1 MTCLLAPDITGLQP
15 YGVQGVGSG
24 WLASPL
30 ATFGLAHQ
38 ERAHPA
44 DTRRGVAQQR
54 RDRSRSQVAHRGP
67 SHRHSEERHRL
78 VITIG
83 IDPHKSSLT
92 AVAVEPHGQPHQPI
106 RLLVDKHTPAALLA
120 WAAQW
125 PERQW
130 AVEGATGLGRGIAQ
144 QLVTAGE
151 VVLDVPAKLAAR
163 ARLLGSSSARKT
175 DVADAI
181 SVAAVALH
189 NRRLNRVRVEDHTTI
204 MRLLTERR
212 DDLVA
217 EHTRWI
223 NRLHVL
229 LRDLHPGGA
238 EVRLDTSDA
247 SALLTKIRPRTAADH
262 QRKQIARDVVRD
274 LKRHE
279 ASIKELEKQLRA
291 AVVASKTTLTE
302 IPGIGF
308 LTAAK
313 ILALTGD
320 IRRFPNQEHYASYA
334 GTAPIDVSS
343 GDQETHRLSR
353 RGNRQLNAAIHVAAV
368 TQARDPGPGRDHYR
382 RKITEHKTVKEARRS
397 LKRRITN
404 AVYRR
409 ILADEQRLHQ
419 QAA

>member
-1 MTCLLAPDITGLQP
+1 
-15 YGVQGVGSG
+15 
-24 WLASPL
+24 
-30 ATFGLAHQ
+30 
-38 ERAHPA
+38 
-44 DTRRGVAQQR
+44 
-54 RDRSRSQVAHRGP
+54 
-67 SHRHSEERHRL
+67 

-92 AVAVEPHGQPHQPI
+92 AVAVQANGLPGPPL
-106 RLLVDKHTPAALLA
+106 RVVVDKSTPAVLLA
-120 WAAQW
+120 WAALW
-125 PERQW
+125 PERRW

-144 QLVTAGE
+144 HLVAAGE

-189 NRRLNRVRVEDHTTI
+189 NRRLNQVRAEDETTI
-204 MRLLTERR
+204 MRLLSERR

-229 LRDLHPGGA
+229 PRDLVPGGA
-238 EVRLDTSDA
+238 SVRLDVVEA
-247 SALLTKIRPRTAADH
+247 SALLAKVRPVTAADH
-262 QRKQIARDVVRD
+262 QRKQLARDIVRD
-274 LKRHE
+274 LRRHE
-279 ASIKELEKQLRA
+279 ASIEDLEKQLRA
-291 AVVASKTTLTE
+291 AVSASGARSRRSRASVSHRGQD
-302 IPGIGF
+302 PR
-308 LTAAK
+308 AP
-313 ILALTGD
+313 GD

-353 RGNRQLNAAIHVAAV
+353 RGNRQLNAAIHVAAD

-382 RKITEHKTVKEARRS
+382 RKIAEHKTVKEACRS

-404 AVYRR
+404 AIYRR
-409 ILADEQRLHQ
+409 LLADQQRLHLH
-419 QAA
+419 AA

>member
-1 MTCLLAPDITGLQP
+1 M
-15 YGVQGVGSG
+15 
-24 WLASPL
+24 
-30 ATFGLAHQ
+30 
-38 ERAHPA
+38 ER
-44 DTRRGVAQQR
+44 QQ
-54 RDRSRSQVAHRGP
+54 
-67 SHRHSEERHRL
+67 L
-78 VITIG
+78 VIIIG

-92 AVAVEPHGQPHQPI
+92 AVAVEPNGQTHPPI
-106 RLLVDKHTPAALLA
+106 RLVVDKNTPAALLT

-130 AVEGATGLGRGIAQ
+130 AIEGATGLGRGIAQ
-144 QLVTAGE
+144 QLVTVDE
-151 VVLDVPAKLAAR
+151 NVLDVPAKLAAR

-181 SVAAVALH
+181 SVAAVARH
-189 NRRLNRVRVEDHTTI
+189 NRRLNRVRLEDHTTI

-238 EVRLDTSDA
+238 EVRLDTTDA
-247 SALLTKIRPRTAADH
+247 SSLLAKIRPVTPADQ

-279 ASIKELEKQLRA
+279 ASIKDLEKQLRA
-291 AVVASKTTLTE
+291 AVIASGTTLTQ
-302 IPGIGF
+302 IQGIGF

-313 ILALTGD
+313 LLALTGD

-343 GDQETHRLSR
+343 GEQETHRLSR
-353 RGNRQLNAAIHVAAV
+353 RGNRQLNAAIHVAAI

-382 RKITEHKTVKEARRS
+382 RKIAEHKTVKEARRS
-397 LKRRITN
+397 LKRRISN
-404 AVYRR
+404 AIYRR
-409 ILADEQRLHQ
+409 ILADQQRLEL

>member
-1 MTCLLAPDITGLQP
+1 M
-15 YGVQGVGSG
+15 
-24 WLASPL
+24 
-30 ATFGLAHQ
+30 
-38 ERAHPA
+38 
-44 DTRRGVAQQR
+44 
-54 RDRSRSQVAHRGP
+54 
-67 SHRHSEERHRL
+67 
-78 VITIG
+78 ITIG

-92 AVAVEPHGQPHQPI
+92 AVAVHPDGQSHAPI
-106 RLLVDKHTPAALLA
+106 RLVVDKATPAALLA
-120 WAAQW
+120 WASQW
-125 PERQW
+125 PERRW
-130 AVEGATGLGRGIAQ
+130 AVEGATGLGRSIAQ
-144 QLVTAGE
+144 QLVAGGE
-151 VVLDVPAKLAAR
+151 HVLDVPAKLAAR

-181 SVAAVALH
+181 SVATVALH
-189 NRRLNRVRVEDHTTI
+189 NRRLNRVKAEDHTTI

-238 EVRLDTSDA
+238 EVRLDTTDA
-247 SALLTKIRPRTAADH
+247 SALLTKIRPVTAADH
-262 QRKQIARDVVRD
+262 QRKQLARDIVRD

-279 ASIKELEKQLRA
+279 TSIKDLEKQLRA
-291 AVVASKTTLTE
+291 AVTASGTTLTQ
-302 IPGIGF
+302 IQGIGF

-382 RKITEHKTVKEARRS
+382 RKIAEHKTVKEARRS

-404 AVYRR
+404 AIYRR
-409 ILADEQRLHQ
+409 ILADQ
-419 QAA
+419 QHLEMRAA

>member
-1 MTCLLAPDITGLQP
+1 
-15 YGVQGVGSG
+15 
-24 WLASPL
+24 
-30 ATFGLAHQ
+30 
-38 ERAHPA
+38 
-44 DTRRGVAQQR
+44 
-54 RDRSRSQVAHRGP
+54 
-67 SHRHSEERHRL
+67 

-92 AVAVEPHGQPHQPI
+92 AVALDPSGQAHPPI
-106 RLLVDKHTPAALLA
+106 RLVVDKSTSTALLT
-120 WAAQW
+120 WANQW

-151 VVLDVPAKLAAR
+151 LVLDVPAKLAAR

-189 NRRLNRVRVEDHTTI
+189 NRRLNRVQVEGHTTI

-238 EVRLDTSDA
+238 EVRLDTAEA
-247 SALLTKIRPRTAADH
+247 SALLAKIRPVTAADH
-262 QRKQIARDVVRD
+262 QRKQIARAVVRD

-279 ASIKELEKQLRA
+279 ASIKALEKQLRTAVA
-291 AVVASKTTLTE
+291 ASGTTLTE
-302 IPGIGF
+302 IQGIGF

-320 IRRFPNQEHYASYA
+320 IRRFPNQDHYASYA

-343 GDQETHRLSR
+343 GEQETHRLSR

-382 RKITEHKTVKEARRS
+382 RKIAEHKTAKEARRS
-397 LKRRITN
+397 LKRRISN
-404 AVYRR
+404 AIYRR
-409 ILADEQRLHQ
+409 ILADQQRLQ
-419 QAA
+419 LQAA

>member
-1 MTCLLAPDITGLQP
+1 M
-15 YGVQGVGSG
+15 
-24 WLASPL
+24 
-30 ATFGLAHQ
+30 
-38 ERAHPA
+38 
-44 DTRRGVAQQR
+44 
-54 RDRSRSQVAHRGP
+54 
-67 SHRHSEERHRL
+67 
-78 VITIG
+78 ITIG
-83 IDPHKSSLT
+83 IDPHKNSLT
-92 AVAVEPHGQPHQPI
+92 AVAVEPSSQSHPPL
-106 RLLVDKHTPAALLA
+106 RVVVDKNTSASLLA
-120 WAAQW
+120 WAKQW
-125 PERQW
+125 PDRQW

-151 VVLDVPAKLAAR
+151 MVIDVPAKLAAR
-163 ARLLGSSSARKT
+163 ARLLGSGNARKT
-175 DVADAI
+175 DVTDAI
-181 SVAAVALH
+181 SVAAVAQH
-189 NRRLNRVRVEDHTTI
+189 NRRLNRVQPEDHTTI

-217 EHTRWI
+217 EHTRGI
-223 NRLHVL
+223 NHLHVL

-238 EVRLDTSDA
+238 EVRLDSTQA
-247 SALLTKIRPRTAADH
+247 SALLAKIRPATPADR

-279 ASIKELEKQLRA
+279 ASIKELDNELRA
-291 AVVASKTTLTE
+291 AVSASRTTLPQ
-302 IPGIGF
+302 IQGIGF

-343 GDQETHRLSR
+343 GDQKTHRLSR

-382 RKITEHKTVKEARRS
+382 RKIAEHKTVKEARRS

-404 AVYRR
+404 AIYRR
-409 ILADEQRLHQ
+409 ILADQ
-419 QAA
+419 QHLQLEAA

>member
-1 MTCLLAPDITGLQP
+1 M
-15 YGVQGVGSG
+15 
-24 WLASPL
+24 
-30 ATFGLAHQ
+30 
-38 ERAHPA
+38 
-44 DTRRGVAQQR
+44 
-54 RDRSRSQVAHRGP
+54 
-67 SHRHSEERHRL
+67 
-78 VITIG
+78 ITIG

-92 AVAVEPHGQPHQPI
+92 AVAVRPDGHIHPPI
-106 RLLVDKHTPAALLA
+106 RLVVDKNTPAAILA

-151 VVLDVPAKLAAR
+151 LVLDVPAKLAAR

-181 SVAAVALH
+181 SVATVALH
-189 NRRLNRVRVEDHTTI
+189 NRCLNRVQLENQHTI

-238 EVRLDTSDA
+238 EVRLDTVDA
-247 SALLTKIRPRTAADH
+247 SALLAKIRPVTAADQH
-262 QRKQIARDVVRD
+262 RKQIARDVVRD
-274 LKRHE
+274 LRRHE

-291 AVVASKTTLTE
+291 AVLASGTTLTE
-302 IPGIGF
+302 IQGIGF

-313 ILALTGD
+313 ILALTGN
-320 IRRFPNQEHYASYA
+320 IRRVPNQEHYASYS

-343 GDQETHRLSR
+343 GEQETHRLSR

-382 RKITEHKTVKEARRS
+382 RKLAEHKTVKEARRS
-397 LKRRITN
+397 LKRRICN
-404 AVYRR
+404 AIYRR
-409 ILADEQRLHQ
+409 ILADQQRLELL
-419 QAA
+419 AA

>member
-1 MTCLLAPDITGLQP
+1 MPASRSIRLMDRRGGHCYFELGSPLTCLLAPDITGLQP
-15 YGVQGVGSG
+15 YGVQGVGPG

-30 ATFGLAHQ
+30 AASGLAHQ
-38 ERAHPA
+38 ERAYPA
-44 DTRRGVAQQR
+44 GTRRGVAQQR
-54 RDRSRSQVAHRGP
+54 RDRSGSQVAHRGP
-67 SHRHSEERHRL
+67 STVTTEERLQL

-92 AVAVEPHGQPHQPI
+92 AVAVGPDGQTHPPI
-106 RLLVDKHTPAALLA
+106 RLVVNKSTPAALLT
-120 WAAQW
+120 WATQW

-189 NRRLNRVRVEDHTTI
+189 NRRLNRVQVEDHTTI

-212 DDLVA
+212 EDLVA

-238 EVRLDTSDA
+238 EVRLDTADA
-247 SALLTKIRPRTAADH
+247 SALLAKIRPVTSGRPAAQAD
-262 QRKQIARDVVRD
+262 R
-274 LKRHE
+274 
-279 ASIKELEKQLRA
+279 
-291 AVVASKTTLTE
+291 
-302 IPGIGF
+302 
-308 LTAAK
+308 
-313 ILALTGD
+313 
-320 IRRFPNQEHYASYA
+320 
-334 GTAPIDVSS
+334 
-343 GDQETHRLSR
+343 SR
-353 RGNRQLNAAIHVAAV
+353 RGARP
-368 TQARDPGPGRDHYR
+368 QAP
-382 RKITEHKTVKEARRS
+382 
-397 LKRRITN
+397 
-404 AVYRR
+404 
-409 ILADEQRLHQ
+409 
-419 QAA
+419 

>member
-1 MTCLLAPDITGLQP
+1 M
-15 YGVQGVGSG
+15 
-24 WLASPL
+24 
-30 ATFGLAHQ
+30 
-38 ERAHPA
+38 
-44 DTRRGVAQQR
+44 
-54 RDRSRSQVAHRGP
+54 
-67 SHRHSEERHRL
+67 
-78 VITIG
+78 ITIG
-83 IDPHKSSLT
+83 IGPHKSSLT
-92 AVAVEPHGQPHQPI
+92 VVAVQPDGSTHPPI
-106 RLLVDKHTPAALLA
+106 RLVVDKSTPAAVLA

-151 VVLDVPAKLAAR
+151 LVLDVPAKLAAR

-181 SVAAVALH
+181 SVATVALH
-189 NRRLNRVRVEDHTTI
+189 NRRLNRVQLENHHTI
-204 MRLLTERR
+204 LRLLTERR

-238 EVRLDTSDA
+238 EVRLDTADA
-247 SALLTKIRPRTAADH
+247 SALLTKIRPVTAGDH

-291 AVVASKTTLTE
+291 AVTASGTTLTD
-302 IPGIGF
+302 IQGIGF
-308 LTAAK
+308 LTGAK
-313 ILALTGD
+313 ILELTGD
-320 IRRFPNQEHYASYA
+320 VRRFPNQEHYASYA

-343 GDQETHRLSR
+343 GDQETRRLSR
-353 RGNRQLNAAIHVAAV
+353 RGNRQLNAAIHVTAV

-382 RKITEHKTVKEARRS
+382 RKIAEHKTVKEARRS

-409 ILADEQRLHQ
+409 ILADQ
-419 QAA
+419 QQLLSEAA

>member
-1 MTCLLAPDITGLQP
+1 M
-15 YGVQGVGSG
+15 
-24 WLASPL
+24 
-30 ATFGLAHQ
+30 
-38 ERAHPA
+38 
-44 DTRRGVAQQR
+44 
-54 RDRSRSQVAHRGP
+54 
-67 SHRHSEERHRL
+67 
-78 VITIG
+78 ITIG

-92 AVAVEPHGQPHQPI
+92 AVAVSPDGQTHPPV
-106 RLLVDKHTPAALLA
+106 RLRVDKSTLAALLA

-125 PERQW
+125 PERRW

-144 QLVTAGE
+144 QLVTTDE
-151 VVLDVPAKLAAR
+151 HVLDVPAKLAAR

-181 SVAAVALH
+181 SVATVALH
-189 NRRLNRVRVEDHTTI
+189 NRRLNRVQPENHHTI

-229 LRDLHPGGA
+229 LRELYPGGA
-238 EVRLDTSDA
+238 EVRLDTADA
-247 SALLTKIRPRTAADH
+247 SALLTRIRPATAADH

-279 ASIKELEKQLRA
+279 ASIKDLEKQLRA
-291 AVVASKTTLTE
+291 AVTASGTTLTE
-302 IPGIGF
+302 IQGIGF

-320 IRRFPNQEHYASYA
+320 IGRFPNQEHYASYA

-382 RKITEHKTVKEARRS
+382 RKIAEHKTVKEARRS

-409 ILADEQRLHQ
+409 ILADQQRLEKR
-419 QAA
+419 AA

>member
-1 MTCLLAPDITGLQP
+1 M
-15 YGVQGVGSG
+15 
-24 WLASPL
+24 
-30 ATFGLAHQ
+30 
-38 ERAHPA
+38 
-44 DTRRGVAQQR
+44 
-54 RDRSRSQVAHRGP
+54 
-67 SHRHSEERHRL
+67 
-78 VITIG
+78 ITIG

-92 AVAVEPHGQPHQPI
+92 AVAVRPDGQTHPPI
-106 RLLVDKHTPAALLA
+106 RLVVDKSTPAAILA

-151 VVLDVPAKLAAR
+151 LVLDVPAKLAAR

-181 SVAAVALH
+181 SVATVALH
-189 NRRLNRVRVEDHTTI
+189 NRRLNRVQLENHTII
-204 MRLLTERR
+204 MRLLTERC

-238 EVRLDTSDA
+238 EIRLSSTDA
-247 SALLTKIRPRTAADH
+247 STLLNKIRPVTAADH

-291 AVVASKTTLTE
+291 AVTASGTTLTD
-302 IPGIGF
+302 IQGIGF

-320 IRRFPNQEHYASYA
+320 IDRFPNQEHYASYA

-353 RGNRQLNAAIHVAAV
+353 RGNRQLNAAIHVAAI

-382 RKITEHKTVKEARRS
+382 RKIAEHKTVKEARRS

-404 AVYRR
+404 AIYRR
-409 ILADEQRLHQ
+409 ILADQQRLEL

>member
-1 MTCLLAPDITGLQP
+1 M
-15 YGVQGVGSG
+15 
-24 WLASPL
+24 
-30 ATFGLAHQ
+30 
-38 ERAHPA
+38 
-44 DTRRGVAQQR
+44 
-54 RDRSRSQVAHRGP
+54 
-67 SHRHSEERHRL
+67 
-78 VITIG
+78 ITIG

-92 AVAVEPHGQPHQPI
+92 AVAVRPDGQTHPPI
-106 RLLVDKHTPAALLA
+106 RLVVDESTPSAILA
-120 WAAQW
+120 WAEQW

-151 VVLDVPAKLAAR
+151 LVLDVPAKLAAR

-181 SVAAVALH
+181 SVATVALH
-189 NRRLNRVRVEDHTTI
+189 NRRLNRVQLENH
-204 MRLLTERR
+204 TERR

-238 EVRLDTSDA
+238 EIRLSSTDA
-247 SALLTKIRPRTAADH
+247 SALLTRIRPVTAADH

-291 AVVASKTTLTE
+291 AVTASGTTLPE
-302 IPGIGF
+302 IQGIGF

-320 IRRFPNQEHYASYA
+320 IKRFPNQEHYASYA

-382 RKITEHKTVKEARRS
+382 RKIAEHKTVKEARRS

-404 AVYRR
+404 AIYRR
-409 ILADEQRLHQ
+409 ILADQQSLEL